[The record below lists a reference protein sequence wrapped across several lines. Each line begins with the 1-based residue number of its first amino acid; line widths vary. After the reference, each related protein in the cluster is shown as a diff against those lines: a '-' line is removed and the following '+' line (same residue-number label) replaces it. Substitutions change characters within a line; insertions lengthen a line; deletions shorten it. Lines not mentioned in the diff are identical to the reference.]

1 MSIDYKAGVQHQT
14 FTVTTPTAADVEKQ
28 RWSKSFQWRCIG
40 MDIMIV
46 TAAATGATLKIRN
59 DTTSTDLVSQDLGT
73 DAADT
78 QYEVR
83 VPADSDMLI
92 EPGEIVQVIS
102 TETDAAVVAEVTL
115 VYTRTDA

>member
-1 MSIDYKAGVQHQT
+1 MSIDYKAGVQHYR
-14 FTVTTPTAADVEKQ
+14 FTATTPTAADVEEEF
-28 RWSKSFQWRCIG
+28 WSKSFQWRCIG
-40 MDIMIV
+40 MDIKIT

-78 QYEVR
+78 MYEVR
-83 VPADSDMLI
+83 VPADADMLI

-102 TETDAAVVAEVTL
+102 TETDAAVVAKVTL
-115 VYTRTDA
+115 IATRTDA